1 MQETGDLGGSLRSA
15 LARREPRRKEGELQL
30 LAVEHGINIEC
41 AFDLLVRK
49 WLILSKVCQP
59 FTPPYS
65 LNALTTRSRSLSP
78 SLSHTQIL
86 ECKLEN
92 AKEIIFK

>member
-15 LARREPRRKEGELQL
+15 LARREPRRKQGELQL

-59 FTPPYS
+59 FTPPQRHIDPS
-65 LNALTTRSRSLSP
+65 EGLSQNAIDQR
-78 SLSHTQIL
+78 
-86 ECKLEN
+86 K
-92 AKEIIFK
+92 K